1 MGLSYALFEE
11 RREDPNSG
19 HVLSLNLED
28 CKIAGI
34 SDAPDIDVQFFQE
47 GFDHTTSGG
56 AGIGEVAMVPVAA
69 AIANAIYHATGF
81 RPNELPIR
89 PQQIMEAIG

>member
-1 MGLSYALFEE
+1 MRHLRSIFTRFSRNTDGGITVEAALWLPFWILFMF
-11 RREDPNSG
+11 S
-19 HVLSLNLED
+19 
-28 CKIAGI
+28 
-34 SDAPDIDVQFFQE
+34 
-47 GFDHTTSGG
+47 
-56 AGIGEVAMVPVAA
+56 IGEVAMVPVAA